1 VKNEK
6 RKPLRYMSIPELYG
20 EAEKLKSE
28 IYAGHHVILNQF
40 KLLNIRDH
48 IRRKRGG
55 GMRPI

>member
-1 VKNEK
+1 MKNEK

-28 IYAGHHVILNQF
+28 IYTGHHVIRNQF

-55 GMRPI
+55 R

>member
-1 VKNEK
+1 MKKEK
-6 RKPLRYMSIPELYG
+6 KKPLRYMSIPELYG

-28 IYAGHHVILNQF
+28 IYAGHHVIRNQF

-55 GMRPI
+55 GR

>member
-1 VKNEK
+1 MKNEK

-28 IYAGHHVILNQF
+28 IYTGHHVIRNQF

-55 GMRPI
+55 GMGPI